1 MAGELIHGPQGLEDI
16 VLLAPPLAG
25 VERRGAL
32 VPRLGVDLGQP
43 LGGARVRGAG
53 RGERSPASGGRGTR
67 GLVYTLQDHVAPPG
81 HGFYMS
87 KV

>member
-1 MAGELIHGPQGLEDI
+1 MAGELVHGPQCLEDL

-43 LGGARVRGAG
+43 LGGARVRGAA
-53 RGERSPASGGRGTR
+53 RGESSPPAGWRGTP
-67 GLVYTLQDHVAPPG
+67 GLVNRPGVAGAVLQTAW
-81 HGFYMS
+81 
-87 KV
+87 